1 VLTCQLLKHP
11 NPFAGYR
18 DYVMRGVDEQTKRF
32 HAKGNMG
39 TIFGDKTFKLWV
51 FDELMPQLAAEGKS
65 RMIQPNLSMPIV
77 VQGVVAYYNTTPEAL
92 LKCSCGPQ
100 HGNEPRKVAM
110 YLSQLLSAARLVEII
125 DYLNLHHYGSVGFT
139 TYQIRQRKWK
149 TINLN
154 VNSAT

>member
-1 VLTCQLLKHP
+1 
-11 NPFAGYR
+11 
-18 DYVMRGVDEQTKRF
+18 MRGVDEQTKRF

-51 FDELMPQLAAEGKS
+51 FDELMPQLAAEEKS

-100 HGNEPRKVAM
+100 HGNEPLKVAI
-110 YLSQLLSAARLVEII
+110 YLSLELSASRLAEIT
-125 DYLNLHHYGSVGFT
+125 DYF
-139 TYQIRQRKWK
+139 
-149 TINLN
+149 
-154 VNSAT
+154 